1 MALADIL
8 RAIDEEAD
16 AEIRRIDADA
26 DERARADRERAGAE
40 AARIEEIELRR
51 RRTVTEERVRRI
63 VTGAHVDA
71 DRAVR
76 AAREAVY
83 QELLVRTRA
92 RLEEVPGSAGYGQVL
107 ALLFDEC
114 RRVLPEGRTLRVR
127 STDADRVTALA
138 LESGMADAVVD
149 GSLEAMGG
157 LELESDDGRRVLN
170 TLDERLDKADRHL
183 RLLAGELLPGLRG
196 SRA

>member
-8 RAIDEEAD
+8 RAIDEEAA
-16 AEIRRIDADA
+16 AEIGRIDSEA
-26 DERARADRERAGAE
+26 DERARAERERAGAE
-40 AARIEEIELRR
+40 AAGIEEAELRR
-51 RRTVTEERVRRI
+51 RRAATEEQVRRI

-71 DRAVR
+71 DRIVR

-83 QELLVRTRA
+83 QDLLARTRA
-92 RLEEVPGSAGYGQVL
+92 RLEQVPGSPGYGQVL

-127 STDADRVTALA
+127 EPDADRVTALA

-149 GSLEAMGG
+149 GSLEAIGG
-157 LELESDDGRRVLN
+157 LELETGDGRRVLN